1 MSQLDKQTQVEIVR
15 GKVMGG
21 NTAYHFL
28 LFLTTIISLLT
39 VLVAQAGQGTSWGP
53 NYRANSDSGTASQ
66 HEPHLAI
73 SRTNPDVVVVAAKD
87 YRINNNKEVWIYV
100 SQDGGQTWPAEKQRQ
115 IPNMP
120 ADIPNQSDP
129 VVQARD
135 DGRIYV
141 TALGHGNGY
150 GLFITWSDDNG
161 DSWHDSVAITY
172 NNTPCCLD
180 DKEWVAIDNNPTS
193 PYYHNMYIAWANSG
207 ILFKRSTDE
216 GLTWSPNYQTLAAGS
231 VEYPYVVVGADGTVY
246 VFYMDG
252 WGSCVTGNIR
262 FMKSTN
268 GGQSFSGPY
277 QVATAYQP
285 CSPIHGSNGYD
296 LWRFFSILGVA
307 ADPNEADVLWVAW
320 TDDANVTYGP
330 TEVLYVRSAD
340 GGDSWSSPERLS
352 HDPAGTN
359 RDHITPVLAVDQNST
374 LHAFW
379 LDRRDD
385 PNNQLFHAYHTATSD
400 GGQSWEADNRVSEQ
414 PFDLNLYFPPPA
426 GYNAAGDYWGLD
438 VSGNVIMAAWNTT
451 IEQSQDIYVA
461 RGLIAAEEPATLQ
474 GLVRDADTL
483 QPLADV
489 LILADPGAMTTTT
502 TFDGTYQLL
511 LPAGTYTI
519 TATAAGYNSQ
529 FIPNLVVTGT
539 TTLDINLQPIPC
551 PTPTIDNVAIV
562 VNGLNV
568 SFTPTVTGQQPIFY
582 SWDFGD
588 GATSNEPS
596 PTHGYTTYGSYTV
609 TLTIEDSCGLAIW
622 SQQIILIAPV
632 WWLYM
637 PIMAKP

>member
-1 MSQLDKQTQVEIVR
+1 MNLLPKQTQVKII
-15 GKVMGG
+15 GSKVMGG
-21 NTAYHFL
+21 STAHHFL
-28 LFLTTIISLLT
+28 LFLTAIISLLT
-39 VLVAQAGQGTSWGP
+39 VLAAQAGQATNWGP

-100 SQDGGQTWPAEKQRQ
+100 SQDGGQSWPAEKQLQ
-115 IPNMP
+115 IPNIP

-193 PYYHNMYIAWANSG
+193 PYYHNMYIAWANGG
-207 ILFKRSTDE
+207 ILFKRSIDE
-216 GLTWSPNYQTLAAGS
+216 GLNWSPNYQTLAAGS

-296 LWRFFSILGVA
+296 LWRFFSIIGVA
-307 ADPNEADVLWVAW
+307 ADPNDANVLWVAW
-320 TDDANVTYGP
+320 TDDDNVTYGP

-359 RDHITPVLAVDQNST
+359 RDHITPILAVDQNST

-385 PNNQLFHAYHTATSD
+385 PNNQLFHAYHTATAD
-400 GGQSWEADNRVSEQ
+400 GGQSWEGDNRVSEQ

-451 IEQSQDIYVA
+451 VEQSQDIYVT
-461 RGLIAAEEPATLQ
+461 RGIISSSGKLSLHGTVSDVETSQPIAKALLTASPANITS
-474 GLVRDADTL
+474 
-483 QPLADV
+483 
-489 LILADPGAMTTTT
+489 TTTI
-502 TFDGTYQLL
+502 DGLYALL
-511 LPAGTYTI
+511 LPAGTYTL
-519 TATAAGYNSQ
+519 TAEAAGYYSQ
-529 FIPNLVVTGT
+529 TISGFVLTTT
-539 TTLDINLQPIPC
+539 TTLDWSLQPLPC
-551 PTPTIDNVAIV
+551 PLPTIDQVAIELD
-562 VNGLNV
+562 NLTATFAATLSGQPP
-568 SFTPTVTGQQPIFY
+568 FTYLWQ
-582 SWDFGD
+582 FGD
-588 GATSNEPS
+588 DQTSTAAA
-596 PTHGYTTYGSYTV
+596 PTHLYPAAGHYQISLSVENSCGPAGWSAP
-609 TLTIEDSCGLAIW
+609 LTIPWL
-622 SQQIILIAPV
+622 LYLPV
-632 WWLYM
+632 AL
-637 PIMAKP
+637 KPE